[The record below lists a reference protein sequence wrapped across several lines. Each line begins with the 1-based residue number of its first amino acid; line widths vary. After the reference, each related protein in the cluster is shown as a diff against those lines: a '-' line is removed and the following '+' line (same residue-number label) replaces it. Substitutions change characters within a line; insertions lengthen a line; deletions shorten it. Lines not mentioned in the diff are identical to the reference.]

1 MAVQTPETQRADYPA
16 PSTASDKAAVGAD
29 AAAERDKFAP
39 INRAMY
45 IGMGAGAGIMFA
57 SFAGF
62 FLVSYQAFWI
72 YAAMAGLGLAAATW
86 VVCLVLMLC
95 RGGWQILMNP
105 PARSDTPAAKDAA
118 QSGR

>member
-1 MAVQTPETQRADYPA
+1 MAIRTPETQRADHPA
-16 PSTASDKAAVGAD
+16 PAMDSASATSGAVV
-29 AAAERDKFAP
+29 ERDRIAP
-39 INRAMY
+39 ITRAMY

-72 YAAMAGLGLAAATW
+72 YAAMAGLGITAATW

-95 RGGWQILMNP
+95 RGGWQMLMSP
-105 PARSDTPAAKDAA
+105 PARSGTPTAKDAA

>member
-1 MAVQTPETQRADYPA
+1 MAVQTPETQRADHPA
-16 PSTASDKAAVGAD
+16 PATASDKAAVGAK
-29 AAAERDKFAP
+29 AERDRFAS

-45 IGMGAGAGIMFA
+45 AGMGAGAGIMFA

-62 FLVSYQAFWI
+62 FLVSYQVFWI

-105 PARSDTPAAKDAA
+105 PARSGTPAAKDAA

>member
-1 MAVQTPETQRADYPA
+1 MAVQTPETQRADPA
-16 PSTASDKAAVGAD
+16 PAAASDKATVGAD
-29 AAAERDKFAP
+29 AGAERDKFAP

-45 IGMGAGAGIMFA
+45 AGMGAGAGIVFA

-62 FLVSYQAFWI
+62 FLVSYQVFWI
-72 YAAMAGLGLAAATW
+72 YAALAGLGLAALTW

-95 RGGWQILMNP
+95 RGGWQILMSP
-105 PARSDTPAAKDAA
+105 PAKSDKPAAKDAA